1 MTSHPTPER
10 AAPDRAETTSIR
22 LRRLL
27 RAALLLLA
35 LSPLALAESV
45 AIYPLTGPDVL
56 LGVAVAERIGHAL
69 ESLDDPDTEVLGPE
83 VASGLA
89 APLVTADGFASLL
102 ALLGGE
108 GEATTDSLAGA
119 RLLQSDLG
127 ADAVLSGRVTS
138 AGSTLQATFFLARA
152 GDAERFTV
160 SAPEDDP
167 GLLAR
172 KATLLLVGK
181 LGLARPKAEYDI
193 DLSSPYGDYVRAL
206 TLIGGGFLDQALEL
220 LQELDEDD
228 PAVAALLEDVR
239 AARTGEAG
247 RDPAR
252 LATMSLNLQPLDEE
266 ISLGYFER
274 FAAESEL
281 PVLATWR
288 ATLLASAGRDQEAR
302 AAFDEAAARYPFGEL
317 ARAAYA
323 LAQGEAGALGR
334 LQALA
339 ESDDVGV
346 LLGVSLLAN
355 LQGAQELEKAA
366 LTRLSALLPDYLYPF
381 ERLSFIAFDEDDPL
395 AAAQALAVAVTRA
408 PESDLYWTNLGW
420 AYYLLDLFEQS
431 EEASLRAVALDANQ
445 YIALYNL
452 GLVRAVHGRL
462 AEAMDAYERAIALD
476 PEVDDEALSDLENA
490 RRRYPE
496 EPAVRYALGVLYDQ
510 EGRRQEAAR
519 AFERFLALGGT
530 DSSFAARAQTRIEAL
545 RAPPPPLEISPG
557 AELGLGPAL
566 IAAAPFHPGDRVY
579 ANFELYTPGAEL
591 PSRVEVTGT
600 LEQDGETLAERSLT
614 VDVPRNAIGYV
625 VDQLAF
631 DLPPTLAAGEYR
643 LSVEASASEDRL
655 ASLELPLTVTG
666 EPERLRQL
674 LGRDVAM
681 LALETGRPLYSSR
694 DLGRGDAALIETLL
708 TELQRSAA
716 AAEEALPVA
725 EQGRF
730 AGMSGGEVFQKS
742 SAQDVED
749 FLAYLL
755 VQGTEQVGFTFVD
768 AYAQW
773 ALEGAPSASA
783 E

>member
-1 MTSHPTPER
+1 MTSDPIRQP
-10 AAPDRAETTSIR
+10 AARDRAETQGR
-22 LRRLL
+22 LKRLVK
-27 RAALLLLA
+27 ALLLLA
-35 LSPLALAESV
+35 LAPLALAESV
-45 AIYPLTGPDVL
+45 ALYPLAGPDVL
-56 LGVAVAERIGHAL
+56 LGVAVAERIGSAL
-69 ESLDDPDTEVLGPE
+69 TSLDDPDTEVLGPE
-83 VASGLA
+83 VTSALA
-89 APLVTADGFASLL
+89 APLVTADGFVSLL

-108 GEATTDSLAGA
+108 VEATTDSLAGA

-138 AGSTLQATFFLARA
+138 VGSTLQATFFLARA
-152 GDAERFTV
+152 GGAERFTV

-167 GLLAR
+167 GMLAR
-172 KATLLLVGK
+172 KATLLLADK
-181 LGLARPKAEYDI
+181 LGLARPQAEYDI

-206 TLIGGGFLDQALEL
+206 TLVGGGFLDQALEL
-220 LQELDEDD
+220 LQELEDD
-228 PAVAALLEDVR
+228 PAAAALLADVR

-266 ISLGYFER
+266 IALGYFER
-274 FAAESEL
+274 FAAQSEL
-281 PVLATWR
+281 PVLATWQ
-288 ATLLASAGRDQEAR
+288 ATLLASADRAEEAG
-302 AAFDEAAARYPFGEL
+302 AAFNEAAARYPFGEL

-323 LAQGEAGALGR
+323 LAQGEAGALER
-334 LQALA
+334 LRALA

-366 LTRLSALLPDYLYPF
+366 LTPLTGLLPDYLYPF

-395 AAAQALAVAVTRA
+395 AAAQALAVAVARA

-452 GLVRAVHGRL
+452 GLVRAVQGRL
-462 AEAMDAYERAIALD
+462 SEAMDAYERAIALD

-490 RRRYPE
+490 RGRYPE

-519 AFERFLALGGT
+519 AFERFLALGG
-530 DSSFAARAQTRIEAL
+530 DSSFAAQARTRIEAL

-557 AELGLGPAL
+557 ASLGLGPGL
-566 IAAAPFHPGDRVY
+566 IAAEPYHPGDRVY

-591 PSRVEVTGT
+591 PSRVEVTGV
-600 LEQDGETLAERSLT
+600 LEQSGEILAERSLT
-614 VDVPRNAIGYV
+614 VEVPRNAIGYV
-625 VDQLAF
+625 VDNLAF
-631 DLPPTLAAGEYR
+631 DLPLTLAAGEYR
-643 LSVEASASEDRL
+643 LSVEASASEDRVT
-655 ASLELPLTVTG
+655 SLELPLAVTG
-666 EPERLRQL
+666 KPEWLRQL

-681 LALETGRPLYSSR
+681 LALESGRPLYSSS
-694 DLGRGDAALIETLL
+694 DLERGDAALIETLV
-708 TELQRSAA
+708 TELRRSAA
-716 AAEEALPVA
+716 AAEEALPLA

-730 AGMSGGEVFQKS
+730 AGLSGGEVFEAS

-755 VQGTEQVGFTFVD
+755 AQGTEQAGFTFVD

-773 ALEGAPSASA
+773 ALEGAPSAASA